1 MDEREFFRAVAGRTG
16 LSREEA
22 TDLSRATL
30 QALAQRLSEGA
41 VRDLVPH
48 LPDGMVETLRAVKG
62 KPSKRS
68 GLIEAEQ
75 QVTERTGLKREE
87 VHEGFRAVLI
97 TLREAVPEREF
108 SKAVGQL
115 PSEFRNLMTEKPTP

>member
-1 MDEREFFRAVAGRTG
+1 M
-16 LSREEA
+16 
-22 TDLSRATL
+22 
-30 QALAQRLSEGA
+30 
-41 VRDLVPH
+41 
-48 LPDGMVETLRAVKG
+48 KG